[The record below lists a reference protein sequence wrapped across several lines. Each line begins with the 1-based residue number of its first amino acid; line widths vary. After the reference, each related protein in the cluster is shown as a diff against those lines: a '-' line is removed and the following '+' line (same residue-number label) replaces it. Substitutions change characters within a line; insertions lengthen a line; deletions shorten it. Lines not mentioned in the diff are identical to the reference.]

1 MKTFFAL
8 TTGLLAGFMVGGLFV
23 LGCANEAVERAKNNK
38 CEKYGFD
45 EEYQPKHAKESEQN
59 A

>member
-8 TTGLLAGFMVGGLFV
+8 TTGLLAGFMAGGIFMSWAY
-23 LGCANEAVERAKNNK
+23 ANDADKNKQNNV
-38 CEKYGFD
+38 D
-45 EEYQPKHAKESEQN
+45 EEYQPKHARESEQN